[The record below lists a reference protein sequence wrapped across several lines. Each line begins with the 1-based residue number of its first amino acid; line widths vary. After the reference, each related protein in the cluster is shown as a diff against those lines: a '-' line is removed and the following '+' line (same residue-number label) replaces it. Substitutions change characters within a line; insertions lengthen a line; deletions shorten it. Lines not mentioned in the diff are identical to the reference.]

1 MAVTAIRP
9 LEQQL
14 SLRAHVEQAL
24 SAAIISGELA
34 PGTLL
39 TVPTL
44 AAQFDVS
51 ATPVREAMLDLES
64 RGFVEPVRN
73 KGFRVTTVSPEA
85 LREIVEVRQLL
96 EPPAMEELARR
107 FPVGELPALT
117 ELAEQIVIGARTG
130 DLRSYL
136 EADVHFHLTLTRML
150 GNRLL
155 VDTVA
160 DLRSRTRLVGLS
172 AMLETKRLDESAAE
186 HLELLELLATGDAAG
201 ARELMHRHIHH
212 TLGWWA
218 GNPEA
223 ETEPGS
229 TEPGETE
236 RAEPEH
242 A

>member
-9 LEQQL
+9 VEAQL
-14 SLRAHVEQAL
+14 SLRARVEQAL

-34 PGTLL
+34 PGELL

-44 AAQFDVS
+44 ATRFDVS

-96 EPPAMEELARR
+96 EPPAMEELAKR
-107 FPVGELPALT
+107 FPADELPGLRT
-117 ELAEQIVIGARTG
+117 LAEQIVLGARSG

-136 EADVHFHLTLTRML
+136 EADLEFHLALTRLL

-172 AMLETKRLDESAAE
+172 DMLESKRLDESADE
-186 HLELLELLATGDAAG
+186 HLVLLQHLADGDAQA

-218 GNPEA
+218 GNSE
-223 ETEPGS
+223 
-229 TEPGETE
+229 GE
-236 RAEPEH
+236 
-242 A
+242 

>member
-9 LEQQL
+9 VEQQL
-14 SLRAHVEQAL
+14 SLRARVEQAL

-34 PGTLL
+34 PGELL

-73 KGFRVTTVSPEA
+73 KGFRVTTVSPEV

-107 FPVGELPALT
+107 FPADRLPALQA
-117 ELAEQIVIGARTG
+117 LAEQIVDGARSG

-136 EADVHFHLTLTRML
+136 EADLEFHLTLTRLL

-172 AMLETKRLDESAAE
+172 DMLESKRLDESAAE
-186 HLELLELLATGDAAG
+186 HLVLLQHLAAGDAQG
-201 ARELMHRHIHH
+201 ARALMHRHIHH

-223 ETEPGS
+223 E
-229 TEPGETE
+229 
-236 RAEPEH
+236 
-242 A
+242 